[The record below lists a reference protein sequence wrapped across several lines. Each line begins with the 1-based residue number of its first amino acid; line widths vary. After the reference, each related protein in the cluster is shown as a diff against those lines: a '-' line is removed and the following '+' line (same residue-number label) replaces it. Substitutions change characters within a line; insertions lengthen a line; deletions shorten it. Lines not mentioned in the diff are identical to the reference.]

1 MAAVTLEAAEACTL
15 AVEDST
21 EEEALSTEVDI
32 AAATMVDMAA
42 TTADIQEAA
51 TAVVGPM
58 RAHVAAT
65 LVVGLM
71 RVHMAVM
78 VGRIALQLRIPG
90 LGRVTAHATPRR
102 DGTSFHPVMPAIWVA
117 PEAQPPP
124 RGQRHRKWQA
134 VL

>member
-1 MAAVTLEAAEACTL
+1 MAAVTLAAAEACTL

-51 TAVVGPM
+51 MEVEDPTPVRVEDMVVP
-58 RAHVAAT
+58 
-65 LVVGLM
+65 
-71 RVHMAVM
+71 
-78 VGRIALQLRIPG
+78 ALLLRDIHG
-90 LGRVTAHATPRR
+90 LGRATAPGTLPP

>member
-1 MAAVTLEAAEACTL
+1 MAAVTLEAAEACTP

-32 AAATMVDMAA
+32 AAA

-65 LVVGLM
+65 VVVGLM

-117 PEAQPPP
+117 LEAQPPP